1 MVEILAEGE
10 RIGGILGILEKAGE
24 GQAEEEEEPVRG
36 NYYLVTSRDYG
47 GIDGISYNGA
57 AQPVEM
63 DEFFAMEGVPED
75 FQWAKLTFIRGDGT
89 RSVRRIRVG
98 ATLAQKDIPSLSEK
112 EEAVGIW
119 PGVGEQG
126 MENIFFDRVIQMEYI
141 ADLSA
146 VESEE
151 YREGKT
157 LMLLE
162 GVFPPD
168 FHLELTQPETVVELD
183 QERTLLESR
192 AFAVP
197 DQADLTR
204 GRYLIPE
211 NQDPERLEVYVRDAL
226 GTWRKVPFTVEKS
239 YLVFPMETG
248 DNAAAVALLPEKE
261 LKPAYL
267 AAGIAGAVV
276 VIGLSLWGIRGKRK
290 ASRAKKTETDESVQ
304 T

>member
-1 MVEILAEGE
+1 M
-10 RIGGILGILEKAGE
+10 
-24 GQAEEEEEPVRG
+24 
-36 NYYLVTSRDYG
+36 
-47 GIDGISYNGA
+47 
-57 AQPVEM
+57 
-63 DEFFAMEGVPED
+63 
-75 FQWAKLTFIRGDGT
+75 
-89 RSVRRIRVG
+89 
-98 ATLAQKDIPSLSEK
+98 
-112 EEAVGIW
+112 
-119 PGVGEQG
+119 
-126 MENIFFDRVIQMEYI
+126 
-141 ADLSA
+141 
-146 VESEE
+146 
-151 YREGKT
+151 
-157 LMLLE
+157 
-162 GVFPPD
+162 
-168 FHLELTQPETVVELD
+168 
-183 QERTLLESR
+183 
-192 AFAVP
+192 
-197 DQADLTR
+197 TR